1 MEPHLEV
8 HAEFLHGLAN
18 LVEHHWHRALAELLT
33 LLGIAFAQRLALL
46 VGAAVDARQIEN
58 IDAFGV
64 GLHDHTACD
73 LVDVGA
79 LVSVDGR
86 RLVVG
91 GGHER
96 LGEAVD
102 LLAVVIEVVFA
113 HNGGAIGL
121 QYAGHRIAHRG
132 PARAADV
139 DRAGRVRG
147 DEFQIERLAAQVI
160 VLAESIALVEHL
172 VHHCGRRCGVE
183 RDVDEAGTCHFDG
196 GNAIGAIQCVGE
208 QLGEITRFHAGF
220 LRQLHGGV
228 RRPVAV
234 RAILGAHDGEFGGI
248 REFLGR
254 QSAGFT
260 LGNKVIGNGE
270 DQFL

>member
-1 MEPHLEV
+1 MRKKALGIIGGV
-8 HAEFLHGLAN
+8 V
-18 LVEHHWHRALAELLT
+18 LVAALLF
-33 LLGIAFAQRLALL
+33 LLGLFIGR
-46 VGAAVDARQIEN
+46 GTGGEY
-58 IDAFGV
+58 GV
-64 GLHDHTACD
+64 HH
-73 LVDVGA
+73 
-79 LVSVDGR
+79 
-86 RLVVG
+86 G
-91 GGHER
+91 GGR
-96 LGEAVD
+96 
-102 LLAVVIEVVFA
+102 
-113 HNGGAIGL
+113 GG
-121 QYAGHRIAHRG
+121 
-132 PARAADV
+132 V
-139 DRAGRVRG
+139 K
-147 DEFQIERLAAQVI
+147 
-160 VLAESIALVEHL
+160 
-172 VHHCGRRCGVE
+172 